1 MFESDLSGVPNWT
14 QMLHAASI
22 DPPAGVAWN
31 LYWGLHLIPD
41 GADRATAVKAGG
53 APLALHIDIDQ
64 GDANAILSAFCA
76 KTGIPRE
83 ALDIVTTGTK
93 PNLRMQVFLRREPL
107 PDQLERLK
115 DLAKEIGADPQVY
128 SPAQLLR
135 LVGSIA
141 QPWKG
146 GDHQTDRMAELVTLA
161 PATAAYAGPVN
172 MPPKPAKTPLPRP
185 DSFVQTLR

>member
-1 MFESDLSGVPNWT
+1 MR
-14 QMLHAASI
+14 HRSI
-22 DPPAGVAWN
+22 LAGVAWN

-93 PNLRMQVFLRREPL
+93 PNLHMQVLLRREPL

-146 GDHQTDRMAELVTLA
+146 GDHKTDRMAELVRWPRQRRHT
-161 PATAAYAGPVN
+161 PGRSICRRS
-172 MPPKPAKTPLPRP
+172 PPKLHCRAPSGCRR
-185 DSFVQTLR
+185 TLR